1 MCNAV
6 FHGKICNITCLTG
19 YPLRMNTID
28 NYPWATHLKEEE
40 LDGLTGSSVV
50 LEYDKFD
57 VIIKQGSLASQI
69 MILEEGMVKLNFLE
83 SGKDTTFGFGI
94 KGDFIGL
101 MCSFVKKRLDFSAVA
116 ITPCRIRIFDR
127 DVFEK
132 LIEQNGKFAIHI
144 VTLMS
149 EMTNDTVHKLI
160 TLKHRNAGGALAT
173 LLLSLVRV
181 FGEHQ
186 IDIPFTREEMA
197 HTLGYSKESI
207 INTLSDFQKDSIISI
222 SGKKLEILDKKALE
236 NIAEKG

>member
-1 MCNAV
+1 M
-6 FHGKICNITCLTG
+6 ITT
-19 YPLRMNTID
+19 N
-28 NYPWATHLKEEE
+28 NYPWASHLKELE
-40 LDGLTGSSVV
+40 LDKLMGSSVV
-50 LEYDKFD
+50 LDYEKFD

-69 MILEEGMVKLNFLE
+69 MVLEEGMVKLNFRE

-101 MCSFVKKRLDFSAVA
+101 MCSFVEKRLDFSAVA

-132 LIEQNGKFAIHI
+132 LIEQNGKFAIYI
-144 VTLMS
+144 VTMMS
-149 EMTNDTVHKLI
+149 QMINETCHNFI
-160 TLKHRNAGGALAT
+160 TLKHRNAGGSLAT
-173 LLLSLVRV
+173 LLLNLIRV

-186 IDIPFTREEMA
+186 LIIPFTREEMA

-207 INTLSDFQKDSIISI
+207 INTLSDFQKDGMISI
-222 SGKKLEILDKKALE
+222 SGKNLEILDKKALE

>member
-1 MCNAV
+1 MKTTN
-6 FHGKICNITCLTG
+6 
-19 YPLRMNTID
+19 

-40 LDGLTGSSVV
+40 LDALMGSSVE

-57 VIIKQGSLASQI
+57 VIIKQGSMASQI
-69 MILEEGMVKLNFLE
+69 MVLEEGMVKLNFQE
-83 SGKDTTFGFGI
+83 SGKDTTFGFGV

-132 LIEQNGKFAIHI
+132 LIEHNGKFAIYI
-144 VTLMS
+144 VTIMS
-149 EMTNDTVHKLI
+149 QMIKETCHNLI
-160 TLKHRNAGGALAT
+160 TLKHRNAGGSLAT
-173 LLLSLVRV
+173 LLLNLVRV

-186 IDIPFTREEMA
+186 IAIPFTREEMA

-207 INTLSDFQKDSIISI
+207 INTLSDFQKDNIISI
-222 SGKKLEILDKKALE
+222 SGKNLEILDKKALE

>member
-1 MCNAV
+1 MKA
-6 FHGKICNITCLTG
+6 TES
-19 YPLRMNTID
+19 
-28 NYPWATHLKEEE
+28 YPWAILLKEEE
-40 LDGLTGSSVV
+40 LSELTGSSVV
-50 LEYDKFD
+50 LDYEKYD

-69 MILEEGMVKLNFLE
+69 MVLEEGMVKLNFRE

-101 MCSFVKKRLDFSAVA
+101 MCSFVEKRLDFSAVA

-132 LIEQNGKFAIHI
+132 LIEQNGKFAIYI
-144 VTLMS
+144 VTMMS
-149 EMTNDTVHKLI
+149 QMINETCHNFI
-160 TLKHRNAGGALAT
+160 TLKHRNAGGSLAT
-173 LLLSLVRV
+173 LLLNLIRV

-186 IDIPFTREEMA
+186 LIIPFTREEMA

-207 INTLSDFQKDSIISI
+207 INTLSDFQKDGMISI
-222 SGKKLEILDKKALE
+222 SGKNLEILDKKALE

>member
-1 MCNAV
+1 M
-6 FHGKICNITCLTG
+6 ITT
-19 YPLRMNTID
+19 N
-28 NYPWATHLKEEE
+28 NYPWASHLKELE
-40 LDGLTGSSVV
+40 LDKLMGSSVV
-50 LEYDKFD
+50 LDYEKFD

-69 MILEEGMVKLNFLE
+69 MVLEEGMVKLNFRE

-132 LIEQNGKFAIHI
+132 LIEQNGKFAIYI
-144 VTLMS
+144 VTMMS
-149 EMTNDTVHKLI
+149 QMINETCHNFI
-160 TLKHRNAGGALAT
+160 TLKHRNAGGTLAT
-173 LLLSLVRV
+173 LLLNLISV

-186 IDIPFTREEMA
+186 LIIPFTREEMV

-207 INTLSDFQKDSIISI
+207 INTLSDFQKDGMISI
-222 SGKKLEILDKKALE
+222 SGKNLEILDKKALE
-236 NIAEKG
+236 TIAEKG

>member
-1 MCNAV
+1 MFLFIPVSMKA
-6 FHGKICNITCLTG
+6 TES
-19 YPLRMNTID
+19 
-28 NYPWATHLKEEE
+28 YPWAILLKEEE
-40 LDGLTGSSVV
+40 LSELTGSSVV
-50 LEYDKFD
+50 LDYEKYD

-69 MILEEGMVKLNFLE
+69 MILEEGMVKLNFRE
-83 SGKDTTFGFGI
+83 SGKDTTFGFGT

-132 LIEQNGKFAIHI
+132 LIEQNGKFAIYI
-144 VTLMS
+144 VTMMS
-149 EMTNDTVHKLI
+149 EMINETCHNFI
-160 TLKHRNAGGALAT
+160 TLKHRNAGGSLAT
-173 LLLSLVRV
+173 LLLNLIRV

-186 IDIPFTREEMA
+186 LIIPFTREEMA

-207 INTLSDFQKDSIISI
+207 INTLSDFQKDGMISI
-222 SGKKLEILDKKALE
+222 SGKNLEILDKKALE

>member
-1 MCNAV
+1 MFLFIPVSMKA
-6 FHGKICNITCLTG
+6 TES
-19 YPLRMNTID
+19 
-28 NYPWATHLKEEE
+28 YPWAILLKEEE
-40 LDGLTGSSVV
+40 LSELTGSSVV
-50 LEYDKFD
+50 LEYEKYD

-69 MILEEGMVKLNFLE
+69 MIMEEGMVKLNFQE
-83 SGKDTTFGFGI
+83 SGKDTTFGFGG

-132 LIEQNGKFAIHI
+132 LIEQNGKFAIYI
-144 VTLMS
+144 VTMMS
-149 EMTNDTVHKLI
+149 EVINVTVHKLI
-160 TLKHRNAGGALAT
+160 TLKHRNAGGSLAT
-173 LLLSLVRV
+173 LLLSLERV

-186 IDIPFTREEMA
+186 INIPFTREEMA

-207 INTLSDFQKDSIISI
+207 INTLSDFQKDNIISI

>member
-1 MCNAV
+1 MFLFIPVSMKA
-6 FHGKICNITCLTG
+6 TES
-19 YPLRMNTID
+19 
-28 NYPWATHLKEEE
+28 YPWAILLKEEE
-40 LDGLTGSSVV
+40 LSELTGSSVV
-50 LEYDKFD
+50 LDYEKYD

-69 MILEEGMVKLNFLE
+69 MILEEGMVKLNFRE
-83 SGKDTTFGFGI
+83 SGKDTTFGFGT

-132 LIEQNGKFAIHI
+132 LIEQNGKFAIYI
-144 VTLMS
+144 VTMMS
-149 EMTNDTVHKLI
+149 QMINETCHNFI
-160 TLKHRNAGGALAT
+160 TLKHRNAGGSLAT
-173 LLLSLVRV
+173 LLLNLIRV

-186 IDIPFTREEMA
+186 LIIPFTREEMA

-207 INTLSDFQKDSIISI
+207 INTLSDFQKDGMISI
-222 SGKKLEILDKKALE
+222 SGKNLEILDKKALE

>member
-1 MCNAV
+1 M
-6 FHGKICNITCLTG
+6 ITT
-19 YPLRMNTID
+19 N
-28 NYPWATHLKEEE
+28 NYPWASHLKELE
-40 LDGLTGSSVV
+40 LDKLMGSSVV
-50 LEYDKFD
+50 LDYEKFD

-69 MILEEGMVKLNFLE
+69 MVLEEGMVKLNFRE

-101 MCSFVKKRLDFSAVA
+101 MCSFVEKRLDFSAVA

-132 LIEQNGKFAIHI
+132 LIEQNGKFAIYI
-144 VTLMS
+144 VTMMS
-149 EMTNDTVHKLI
+149 QMINETCHNFI
-160 TLKHRNAGGALAT
+160 TLKHRNAGGSLAT
-173 LLLSLVRV
+173 LLLNLIRV

-186 IDIPFTREEMA
+186 LIIPFTREEMA

-207 INTLSDFQKDSIISI
+207 INTLSDFQKDGMISI
-222 SGKKLEILDKKALE
+222 SGKKLKILDKKALE

>member
-1 MCNAV
+1 MKA
-6 FHGKICNITCLTG
+6 TES
-19 YPLRMNTID
+19 
-28 NYPWATHLKEEE
+28 YPWAILLKEEE
-40 LDGLTGSSVV
+40 LSELTGSSVV
-50 LEYDKFD
+50 LDYEKYD

-69 MILEEGMVKLNFLE
+69 MILEEGMVKLNFRE
-83 SGKDTTFGFGI
+83 SGKDTTFGFGT

-132 LIEQNGKFAIHI
+132 LIEQNGKFAIYI
-144 VTLMS
+144 VTMMS
-149 EMTNDTVHKLI
+149 QMINETCHNFI
-160 TLKHRNAGGALAT
+160 TLKHRNAGGSLAT
-173 LLLSLVRV
+173 LLLNLIRV

-186 IDIPFTREEMA
+186 LIIPFTREEMA

-207 INTLSDFQKDSIISI
+207 INTLSDFQKDGMISI
-222 SGKKLEILDKKALE
+222 SGKNLEILDKKALE

>member
-1 MCNAV
+1 MKA
-6 FHGKICNITCLTG
+6 TES
-19 YPLRMNTID
+19 
-28 NYPWATHLKEEE
+28 YPWAILLKEEE
-40 LDGLTGSSVV
+40 LSELTGSSVV
-50 LEYDKFD
+50 LEYEKYD

-69 MILEEGMVKLNFLE
+69 MILEEGMVKLNFRE
-83 SGKDTTFGFGI
+83 SGKDTTFGFGT

-132 LIEQNGKFAIHI
+132 LIEQNGKFAIYI
-144 VTLMS
+144 VTMMS
-149 EMTNDTVHKLI
+149 EVINVTVHKLI
-160 TLKHRNAGGALAT
+160 TLKHRNAGGSLAT
-173 LLLSLVRV
+173 LLLSLERV

-186 IDIPFTREEMA
+186 INIPFTREEMA

-207 INTLSDFQKDSIISI
+207 INTLSDFQKDNIISI
-222 SGKKLEILDKKALE
+222 SGKKLKILDKKALE